1 MNGNPAPPSGRRNML
16 PRLLELIG
24 ELHGVDDLEEFRTE
38 ILIAVD
44 RAVPNDWAS
53 YNEVHEHPE
62 DMRAVTMP
70 EPPAH
75 LFETFT
81 RLAHQ
86 HPLIARM
93 RGTGDGRPL
102 RISDVV
108 TREQYHRLE
117 LYQQVY
123 RLLEV
128 EYQVAFTLPAQLPTV
143 LGIALSRGE
152 EDFAD
157 HEVELLSHARPHLIQ
172 AYRNAELASARAGV
186 LASLETGLEQAGRP
200 LVVVDGRGR
209 IEFATASA
217 RTLLGDGAGLPA
229 TVADWLAARAE
240 PTSAA
245 EPLLLDT
252 ARGRVLVRALPR
264 GSGDRRTVLLLG
276 SGDGGLAIDGLRSLG
291 LTGRQAETLRWI
303 ALGRSA
309 ADTAREMGIAE
320 RTVHKHLQGVYAKL
334 GVTSR
339 SQAAATAWDSIGATA
354 AGDPL

>member
-1 MNGNPAPPSGRRNML
+1 ML

-24 ELHGVDDLEEFRTE
+24 ELHGVDDLDEFRTE
-38 ILIAVD
+38 ILIAVN
-44 RAVPNDWAS
+44 RAVPNDWSS

-62 DMRAVTMP
+62 DMRALTIP
-70 EPPAH
+70 EPPPH
-75 LFETFT
+75 LWEIFT
-81 RLAHQ
+81 HLAHQ

-108 TREQYHRLE
+108 TVDEYHALD

-123 RLLEV
+123 RLLGV
-128 EYQVAFTLPAQLPTV
+128 ESQVAFTLPAQLPTV

-172 AYRNAELASARAGV
+172 AYRNAELSSARAGV
-186 LASLETGLEQAGRP
+186 LASLEAGLEQTGRP
-200 LVVVDGRGR
+200 LVVVDQRGR
-209 IEFATASA
+209 LEFATAGA
-217 RTLLGDGAGLPA
+217 RALLGDGARLPA
-229 TVADWLAARAE
+229 PVADWLAARVE
-240 PTSAA
+240 PTSAT
-245 EPLLLDT
+245 EPLLFDT
-252 ARGRVLVRALPR
+252 AQGRVSVRALPR
-264 GSGDRRTVLLLG
+264 ASGDRRTVLLLG
-276 SGDGGLAIDGLRSLG
+276 NGDGGLDIEGLRSLG

-309 ADTAREMGIAE
+309 ADAARAMGIAE
-320 RTVHKHLQGVYAKL
+320 RTVHKHLQAVYAKL

-339 SQAAATAWDSIGATA
+339 SQAAATAWDSIGA
-354 AGDPL
+354 